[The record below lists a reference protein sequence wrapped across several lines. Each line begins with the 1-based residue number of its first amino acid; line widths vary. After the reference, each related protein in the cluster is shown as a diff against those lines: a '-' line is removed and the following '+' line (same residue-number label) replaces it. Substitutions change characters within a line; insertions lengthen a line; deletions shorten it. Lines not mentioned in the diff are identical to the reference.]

1 LKHQPRPQK
10 TANRVVLP
18 LDGRDDGM
26 AADSVFSPSRT
37 GDISI
42 IGEIIRKLIHLG
54 AIAIPIIYY
63 FLDKQTI
70 LILLS
75 MGLILSL
82 ILDYIRIFGND
93 SSKRFVHKYLGIMIR
108 SKESKDFIGATYILT
123 GSIIT
128 IFLFDKSIAMA
139 AIAFIVVGDTAGAII
154 GRLWGRVRFR
164 NKSLEGSVSFFL
176 ACCVIAVIIPEM
188 PYWILV
194 IGAMT
199 ATIVEALTL
208 HIDDNL
214 IVPVTSAAIMQVLV
228 SQMIII
234 RYFS

>member
-1 LKHQPRPQK
+1 
-10 TANRVVLP
+10 
-18 LDGRDDGM
+18 M
-26 AADSVFSPSRT
+26 AADSVFSSSRPD
-37 GDISI
+37 DISI
-42 IGEIIRKLIHLG
+42 IGEMFRKLIHLG
-54 AIAIPIIYY
+54 AIAIPTIYY
-63 FLDKQTI
+63 FLDQKTI

-75 MGLILSL
+75 LGLVLSL
-82 ILDYIRIFGND
+82 LLDYIRIFGEEK
-93 SSKRFVHKYLGIMIR
+93 SKKFVYRYMGLMIR

-128 IFLFDKSIAMA
+128 ILIFDKAIAMA
-139 AIAFIVVGDTAGAII
+139 GIAFIVVGDTAGAII

-176 ACCVIAVIIPEM
+176 ACCIISVIIPDI

-199 ATIVEALTL
+199 ATVVEALTF

-228 SQMIII
+228 SQMFII

>member
-1 LKHQPRPQK
+1 LKYQPRPPK
-10 TANRVVLP
+10 AVNRVVLP

-42 IGEIIRKLIHLG
+42 VGEIFRKIIHLG
-54 AIAIPIIYY
+54 AILIPVLYY

-70 LILLS
+70 LILLAS
-75 MGLILSL
+75 GLLLSL
-82 ILDYIRIFGND
+82 TLDYIRIFGNEM
-93 SSKRFVHKYLGIMIR
+93 SKKFVHKYLGIMIR
-108 SKESKDFIGATYILT
+108 SKESKDFIGATYIIT

-128 IFLFDKSIAMA
+128 ILMFDKSIAMA
-139 AIAFIVVGDTAGAII
+139 GIAFIVVGDTAGAII

-176 ACCVIAVIIPEM
+176 ACCLIAIIVPDI

-194 IGAMT
+194 IGAF
-199 ATIVEALTL
+199 AAAIVEALTL

-228 SQMIII
+228 NQILIV

>member
-1 LKHQPRPQK
+1 MKFRPK
-10 TANRVVLP
+10 PPKAINRVVLP
-18 LDGRDDGM
+18 FDGRDDGM
-26 AADSVFSPSRT
+26 AADSVFSPSRP

-42 IGEIIRKLIHLG
+42 VGEIFRKLIHLG

-70 LILLS
+70 LTLLS
-75 MGLILSL
+75 LGLIFSL
-82 ILDYIRIFGND
+82 MLDYIRVFGNEG
-93 SSKRFVHKYLGIMIR
+93 SKRFVHEYLGIMIR

-128 IFLFDKSIAMA
+128 ISLFDKSIAMA
-139 AIAFIVVGDTAGAII
+139 GIAFIVVGDTAGAII

-176 ACCVIAVIIPEM
+176 ACCVISFIIPGI

-194 IGAMT
+194 IGALT
-199 ATIVEALTL
+199 ATIVEALTF

-214 IVPVTSAAIMQVLV
+214 IVPVTSAAMMQVIV

-234 RYFS
+234 KYFS